1 MIDFPKYLA
10 RSGFGQCNPVPVY
23 RSLKVMEKKVDHSC
37 TLDKI
42 ISLCKRRGFVYQSS
56 EIYGGQAGA
65 WDYGP
70 LGVNLKKNIQAAWWK
85 EMTQLHDDVVGL
97 DASIFMHHKTW
108 EASGHV
114 GHFSDPM
121 IDCTECKARFRADQL
136 IEDFCSAHSIVP
148 PKPVDTMSHE
158 EMKAF
163 IDEKGIHCPT
173 CGKHNYTDVREFN
186 LMFKTH
192 LGPVATDASLIYL
205 RPETCQG
212 IFVDFKN
219 IVQSNRMKI
228 PFGVAQVGKSFRN
241 EIIFKNF
248 IFRTCEFEQMEM
260 EYFCKEGTDVETF
273 ERWRKERWAFYL
285 KYGIAESHLQWHHH
299 DKLAHYAK
307 DAYDV
312 QYKFPIGFEEIEGIH
327 NRTDFDLTQHSKFSG
342 KDMSY
347 IDQEDGNKSFI
358 PYVIETSAGLNRNLL
373 MFLCEAYEEENV
385 GTDGKDD
392 YRTVL
397 HFDPRL
403 APVTVAVLPL
413 MKKDGLAEKAQEIRN
428 MLKED
433 FMTDYDQSGTVG
445 KRYRRQDEIGTPYCV
460 TVDYDTLDSASP
472 NYETVT
478 VRFRDSMKQERVKLS
493 ELTGFIHNAIRN
505 YKSVVRD

>member
-1 MIDFPKYLA
+1 MA
-10 RSGFGQCNPVPVY
+10 ETN
-23 RSLKVMEKKVDHSC
+23 HSC

-70 LGVNLKKNIQAAWWK
+70 LGVEFKRNIQNAWWR

-97 DASIFMHHKTW
+97 DGAIFMHHTTW

-121 IDCTECKARFRADQL
+121 IDCMECKGRSRADAL
-136 IEDFCSAHSIVP
+136 IEDYCKSHNITTE
-148 PKPVDTMSHE
+148 KPIDTMSHE

-163 IDEKGIHCPT
+163 IDEKISCPV
-173 CGKHNYTDVREFN
+173 CGKKNWTEVREFN

-192 LGPVATDASLIYL
+192 LGPVATDTSLIYL
-205 RPETCQG
+205 RPETCQS

-219 IVQSNRMKI
+219 IVQSSRMKV

-260 EYFCKEGTDVETF
+260 EYFCKPGTEDETF
-273 ERWRKERWAFYL
+273 ERWRAERWAFYK
-285 KYGIAESHLQWHHH
+285 KYGIKEENLKWHHH

-307 DAYDV
+307 DAYDIT
-312 QYKFPIGFEEIEGIH
+312 YNYPIGFEEVEGIH
-327 NRTDFDLTQHSKFSG
+327 SRTDFDLSQHAKYSK
-342 KDMSY
+342 KDLAY
-347 IDQEDGNKSFI
+347 IDGDDGNKKYI
-358 PYVIETSAGLNRNLL
+358 PYVIETSAGLNRNFL
-373 MFLCEAYEEENV
+373 MFLCEAYEEQNV
-385 GTDGKDD
+385 AKDGEPED

-397 HFDPRL
+397 HLDARL

-413 MKKDGLAEKAQEIRN
+413 MKKDGLAETAKDLQHQ
-428 MLKED
+428 LKH
-433 FMTDYDQSGTVG
+433 FFVTDYDSSASIG
-445 KRYRRQDEIGTPYCV
+445 KRYRRQDEIGTPFCV
-460 TVDYDTLDSASP
+460 TVDYDTLKDK
-472 NYETVT
+472 TVT
-478 VRFRDSMKQERVKLS
+478 VRFRDSMDQKRVAIDSLV
-493 ELTGFIHNAIRN
+493 GFIQNEIA
-505 YKSVVRD
+505 KLTLL

>member
-1 MIDFPKYLA
+1 MA
-10 RSGFGQCNPVPVY
+10 N
-23 RSLKVMEKKVDHSC
+23 EKDTHKC

-42 ISLCKRRGFVYQSS
+42 ISLCKRRGFVFQSS

-70 LGVNLKKNIQAAWWK
+70 IGIDFKRNIQNAWWK

-97 DASIFMHHKTW
+97 DGAIFMHHTTW

-136 IEDFCSAHSIVP
+136 IEEFCASHNITP
-148 PKPVDTMSHE
+148 EKPVDTMSHE

-163 IDEKGIHCPT
+163 IEEKNINCPT

-192 LGPVATDASLIYL
+192 LGPVATDASLVYL
-205 RPETCQG
+205 RPETCQS

-219 IVQSNRMKI
+219 IVQSSRQKV

-260 EYFCKEGTDVETF
+260 EYFCKPGTEDETF
-273 ERWRKERWAFYL
+273 ERWRQDRWNFYL
-285 KYGIAESHLQWHHH
+285 KYGISEKNLKWHHH

-312 QYKFPIGFEEIEGIH
+312 TYNFPIGFEEIEGIH
-327 NRTDFDLTQHSKFSG
+327 SRTDFDLTQHMKYSK
-342 KDMSY
+342 KDMTY
-347 IDQEDGNKSFI
+347 IDQDDGNKKYI
-358 PYVIETSAGLNRNLL
+358 PYVIETSAGLNRNFL
-373 MFLCEAYEEENV
+373 MFLCEAYEEQNV
-385 GTDGKDD
+385 AKEGEPEDF
-392 YRTVL
+392 RTVL
-397 HFDPRL
+397 HLDPRL
-403 APVTVAVLPL
+403 APITVAVLPL
-413 MKKDGLAEKAQEIRN
+413 MKKDGLAELAKEIQHE
-428 MLKED
+428 LKED
-433 FMTDYDQSGTVG
+433 FVTDYDVSGTIG
-445 KRYRRQDEIGTPYCV
+445 KRYRRQDEIGTPFCV
-460 TVDYDTLDSASP
+460 TIDHDTLADG
-472 NYETVT
+472 TVT
-478 VRFRDSMKQERVKLS
+478 VRFRDSMEQIRVNRKDLIPELQKL
-493 ELTGFIHNAIRN
+493 IKN
-505 YKSVVRD
+505 YKPVEKKD

>member
-1 MIDFPKYLA
+1 MD
-10 RSGFGQCNPVPVY
+10 NHEVT
-23 RSLKVMEKKVDHSC
+23 M
-37 TLDKI
+37 DKI
-42 ISLCKRRGFVYQSS
+42 VSLCKRRGFVYQSS

-70 LGVNLKKNIQAAWWK
+70 LGVDFKRNIQNAWWK

-97 DASIFMHHKTW
+97 DGAIFMHHTTW

-136 IEDFCSAHSIVP
+136 IEDYCDKNKVDP
-148 PKPVDTMSHE
+148 GKPVDTMSHE

-163 IDEKGIHCPT
+163 IDEHINCPT
-173 CGKHNYTDVREFN
+173 CGSKNRKYTDVREFN

-192 LGPVATDASLIYL
+192 LGPIANESSLIYL
-205 RPETCQG
+205 RPETCQS

-219 IVQSNRMKI
+219 IVQSNRMKV

-260 EYFCKEGTDVETF
+260 EYFCKPGTEDETF
-273 ERWRKERWAFYL
+273 ERWRQDRWNFYK
-285 KYGIAESHLQWHHH
+285 KYGIQEDHLKWHHH

-312 QYKFPIGFEEIEGIH
+312 TYKFPIGFEEIEGVH
-327 NRTDFDLTQHSKFSG
+327 SRTDFDLSQHQQYSK

-347 IDQEDGNKSFI
+347 IDQDDGNKKYV
-358 PYVIETSAGLNRNLL
+358 PYVIETSAGLNRNFL
-373 MFLCEAYEEENV
+373 MFLCEAYEEQNV
-385 GTDGKDD
+385 GTDGKED

-397 HFDPRL
+397 HLDPRL
-403 APVTVAVLPL
+403 APITVAVLPL
-413 MKKDGLAEKAQEIRN
+413 MKKDGLPEKAKEIQHL
-428 MLKED
+428 LKEEYVTD
-433 FMTDYDQSGTVG
+433 FDVSGTVG
-445 KRYRRQDEIGTPYCV
+445 KRYRRQDEVGTPFCV
-460 TVDYDTLDSASP
+460 TIDYDTIQEKKEDGTP
-472 NYETVT
+472 NPDFNTVT
-478 VRFRDSMKQERVKLS
+478 LRFRDSMEQVRVPVDELVSRIHQE
-493 ELTGFIHNAIRN
+493 IRN
-505 YKSVVRD
+505 YKPVVRK

>member
-1 MIDFPKYLA
+1 MDTK
-10 RSGFGQCNPVPVY
+10 N
-23 RSLKVMEKKVDHSC
+23 DHKC
-37 TLDKI
+37 TMDKI

-70 LGVNLKKNIQAAWWK
+70 LGIDLKKNIQAAWWK
-85 EMTQLHDDVVGL
+85 EMTQLHDNVVGL

-114 GHFSDPM
+114 SNFSDPM
-121 IDCTECKARFRADQL
+121 VDCKECKHRFRADQ
-136 IEDFCSAHSIVP
+136 
-148 PKPVDTMSHE
+148 
-158 EMKAF
+158 
-163 IDEKGIHCPT
+163 IDQTLLEQRKCPD
-173 CGKHNYTDVREFN
+173 CGGELTEPREFN

-192 LGPVATDASLIYL
+192 LGPVATDASLVYL

-260 EYFCKEGTDVETF
+260 EYFCKPGTDTDTF
-273 ERWRKERWAFYL
+273 EQWRKERWAFYL
-285 KYGIAESHLQWHHH
+285 KYGIAERNLHWYHHE
-299 DKLAHYAK
+299 KLAHYAK

-312 QYKFPIGFEEIEGIH
+312 EYNFPIGFQEIEGIH
-327 NRTDFDLTQHSKFSG
+327 NRTDFDLTQHTKFSG

-347 IDQEDGNKSFI
+347 MDQDDNNKRYT
-358 PYVIETSAGLNRNLL
+358 PYVIETSAGLNRNFL
-373 MFLCEAYEEENV
+373 MFLCEAYEEQNV
-385 GTDGKDD
+385 GTAEKAD

-397 HFDPRL
+397 HLDPRL
-403 APVTVAVLPL
+403 APITVAVLPI
-413 MKKDGLAEKAQEIRN
+413 MKKDGLADIAKEIQHG
-428 MLKED
+428 LKED
-433 FMTDYDQSGTVG
+433 FVTDYDQSGTIG
-445 KRYRRQDEIGTPYCV
+445 KRYRRQDEIGTPFCV
-460 TVDYDTLDSASP
+460 TVDYQTKED
-472 NYETVT
+472 NTVT
-478 VRFRDSMKQERVKLS
+478 IRFRDSMDQIRVSRNELINKLQES
-493 ELTGFIHNAIRN
+493 IRS
-505 YKSVVRD
+505 YKYIRPEDY

>member
-1 MIDFPKYLA
+1 MAD
-10 RSGFGQCNPVPVY
+10 
-23 RSLKVMEKKVDHSC
+23 KVDHSC

-70 LGVNLKKNIQAAWWK
+70 LGVDLKRNIQNAWWK

-114 GHFSDPM
+114 AHFSDPM
-121 IDCTECKARFRADQL
+121 IDCTECKARFRADTL
-136 IEDFCSAHSIVP
+136 IEEYAASHKVDL

-158 EMKAF
+158 EMKQFVEDNKIA
-163 IDEKGIHCPT
+163 CPT
-173 CGKHNYTDVREFN
+173 CGKHNFTDVREFN

-192 LGPVATDASLIYL
+192 LGPVESDTSLVYL

-260 EYFCKEGTDVETF
+260 EYFCKPGTDVETF
-273 ERWRKERWAFYL
+273 ERWRADRWNFYK
-285 KYGIAESHLQWHHH
+285 KYGIAEKNLKWKHH

-307 DAYDV
+307 DAYDI
-312 QYKFPIGFEEIEGIH
+312 QYNYPIGFEEIEGVH
-327 NRTDFDLTQHSKFSG
+327 NRTDFDLTQHTKFSG
-342 KDMSY
+342 KDMGY
-347 IDQEDGNKSFI
+347 IDQEDNNNHYT
-358 PYVIETSAGLNRNLL
+358 PYVIETSAGLNRNFL
-373 MFLCEAYEEENV
+373 MFLCEAYEEQNV
-385 GTDGKDD
+385 ATDGTED

-397 HFDPRL
+397 HLDPRL
-403 APVTVAVLPL
+403 APLTVAVLPM
-413 MKKDGLAEKAQEIRN
+413 MKKDGLAEIAKEIQHE
-428 MLKED
+428 LKED
-433 FMTDYDQSGTVG
+433 FVTDYDVSGTIG
-445 KRYRRQDEIGTPYCV
+445 KRYRRQDEVGTPFCV
-460 TVDYDTLDSASP
+460 TVDYQTKDD
-472 NYETVT
+472 NTVT
-478 VRFRDSMKQERVKLS
+478 IRFRDSMEQIRVKREDLIP
-493 ELTGFIHNAIRN
+493 ELQKAIKN
-505 YKSVVRD
+505 YKQVEKK

>member
-1 MIDFPKYLA
+1 MA
-10 RSGFGQCNPVPVY
+10 
-23 RSLKVMEKKVDHSC
+23 EVDHKC

-70 LGVNLKKNIQAAWWK
+70 LGVDLKKNIQAAWWK

-97 DASIFMHHKTW
+97 DASIFMHHTAW

-114 GHFSDPM
+114 AHFSDPM
-121 IDCTECKARFRADQL
+121 IDCTECKSRFRADQM
-136 IEDFCSAHSIVP
+136 IEDYCKSHSITP
-148 PKPVDTMSHE
+148 SKPVDTMTHE
-158 EMKAF
+158 EMKTF
-163 IDEKGIHCPT
+163 IEENTIACPT

-192 LGPVATDASLIYL
+192 LGPVESDTSVVYL

-260 EYFCKEGTDVETF
+260 EYFCKPGADEQTF
-273 ERWRKERWAFYL
+273 EYWRQQRWNFYK
-285 KYGIAESHLQWHHH
+285 KYGIAEKNLQWHHH

-312 QYKFPIGFEEIEGIH
+312 QYNFPIGFEEIEGVH
-327 NRTDFDLTQHSKFSG
+327 NRTDFDLTQHSQFSG

-347 IDQEDGNKSFI
+347 IDQEDGNKRYI
-358 PYVIETSAGLNRNLL
+358 PYVIETSAGLNRNFL
-373 MFLCEAYEEENV
+373 MFLCEAYEEQNV
-385 GTDGKDD
+385 SADGGED

-397 HFDPRL
+397 HLDPRL
-403 APVTVAVLPL
+403 APITVAVLPI
-413 MKKDGLAEKAQEIRN
+413 MKKDGLAEVAKEIQHE
-428 MLKED
+428 LKED
-433 FMTDYDQSGTVG
+433 FVTDYDVSGTIG
-445 KRYRRQDEIGTPYCV
+445 KRYRRQDEVGTPFCV
-460 TVDYDTLDSASP
+460 TIDYQTKED
-472 NYETVT
+472 NTVT
-478 VRFRDSMKQERVKLS
+478 IRFRDSMEQIRVKREDLIP
-493 ELTGFIHNAIRN
+493 ELQKAVKN
-505 YKSVVRD
+505 YKPVEKK

>member
-1 MIDFPKYLA
+1 MA
-10 RSGFGQCNPVPVY
+10 N
-23 RSLKVMEKKVDHSC
+23 EKDTHMC

-42 ISLCKRRGFVYQSS
+42 ISLCKRRGFVFQSS

-70 LGVNLKKNIQAAWWK
+70 IGIDFKRNIQNAWWK

-97 DASIFMHHKTW
+97 DGAIFMHHTTW

-136 IEDFCSAHSIVP
+136 IEEFCASHNVSTD
-148 PKPVDTMSHE
+148 KPVDTMSHE
-158 EMKAF
+158 EMKVF
-163 IDEKGIHCPT
+163 IEEKNINCPT

-192 LGPVATDASLIYL
+192 LGPVATDASLVYL
-205 RPETCQG
+205 RPETCQS

-219 IVQSNRMKI
+219 IVQSSRQKV

-260 EYFCKEGTDVETF
+260 EYFCKPGTEDETF
-273 ERWRKERWAFYL
+273 ERWRQDRWNFYL
-285 KYGIAESHLQWHHH
+285 KYGISEKNLKWHHH

-312 QYKFPIGFEEIEGIH
+312 TYNFPIGFEEIEGVH
-327 NRTDFDLTQHSKFSG
+327 SRTDFDLTQHMKFSK
-342 KDMSY
+342 KDMTY
-347 IDQEDGNKSFI
+347 IDQDDGNKKYI
-358 PYVIETSAGLNRNLL
+358 PYVIETSAGLNRNFL
-373 MFLCEAYEEENV
+373 MFLCEAYEEQNV
-385 GTDGKDD
+385 AKEGEPEDF
-392 YRTVL
+392 RTVL
-397 HFDPRL
+397 HLDPRL
-403 APVTVAVLPL
+403 APITVAVLPL
-413 MKKDGLAEKAQEIRN
+413 MKKDGLAELAKEIQHE
-428 MLKED
+428 LKED
-433 FMTDYDQSGTVG
+433 FVTDYDVSGTIG
-445 KRYRRQDEIGTPYCV
+445 KRYRRQDEIGTPFCV
-460 TVDYDTLDSASP
+460 TIDHDTLSDG
-472 NYETVT
+472 TVT
-478 VRFRDSMKQERVKLS
+478 VRFRDSMEQIRVNRKDLIS
-493 ELTGFIHNAIRN
+493 ELQKLIKS
-505 YKSVVRD
+505 YKPVEKKY

>member
-1 MIDFPKYLA
+1 MA
-10 RSGFGQCNPVPVY
+10 N
-23 RSLKVMEKKVDHSC
+23 EKSVDHSC

-42 ISLCKRRGFVYQSS
+42 ISLCKRRGFVYQAS

-70 LGVNLKKNIQAAWWK
+70 LGVDFKRNIQNAWWK

-97 DASIFMHHKTW
+97 DSAIFQHHTTW

-121 IDCTECKARFRADQL
+121 IDCLECNARHRADKL
-136 IEDFCSAHSIVP
+136 IEDWCAANNFATE
-148 PKPVDTMSHE
+148 KPVDTMSHE

-163 IDEKGIHCPT
+163 IDEHINCPT
-173 CGKHNYTDVREFN
+173 CGSKNRKYTEVREFN
-186 LMFKTH
+186 LMFKTYQ
-192 LGPVATDASLIYL
+192 GPVADDTHLIYL

-212 IFVDFKN
+212 IFTDFKN

-260 EYFCKEGTDVETF
+260 EYFCKPGTEDETF
-273 ERWRKERWAFYL
+273 EGWRKERWNFYL
-285 KYGIAESHLQWHHH
+285 KYGIPEKQLKWHHH

-307 DAYDV
+307 DAYDIT
-312 QYKFPIGFEEIEGIH
+312 YNFPIGFEEIEGIH
-327 NRTDFDLTQHSKFSG
+327 SRTDFDLSQHQQFSK

-347 IDQEDGNKSFI
+347 VDQEDGNKKYI
-358 PYVIETSAGLNRNLL
+358 PYVIETSAGLNRNFL
-373 MFLCEAYEEENV
+373 MFLCEAYEEQNV
-385 GTDGKDD
+385 GKDGKDD

-397 HFDPRL
+397 HLDPRL
-403 APVTVAVLPL
+403 APITVAVLPL
-413 MKKDGLAEKAQEIRN
+413 MKKDGLAEKAKEIQHL
-428 MLKED
+428 LKED
-433 FMTDYDQSGTVG
+433 FVTDFDVSGTVG
-445 KRYRRQDEIGTPYCV
+445 KRYRRQDEVGTPFCV
-460 TVDYDTLDSASP
+460 TVDYDTVQKTKDDGSENPLYD
-472 NYETVT
+472 TVT
-478 VRFRDSMKQERVKLS
+478 VRFRDSMEQERVKLS
-493 ELTGFIHNAIRN
+493 DLHTFLFNAIKN
-505 YKSVVRD
+505 YKPVERNL

>member
-1 MIDFPKYLA
+1 MAK
-10 RSGFGQCNPVPVY
+10 
-23 RSLKVMEKKVDHSC
+23 EKDVHAC

-42 ISLCKRRGFVYQSS
+42 ISLCKRRGFVYQAS
-56 EIYGGQAGA
+56 EIYGGMAGA

-70 LGVNLKKNIQAAWWK
+70 LGVEFKRNIQNEWWHY
-85 EMTQLHDDVVGL
+85 MTQLHDDVVGL
-97 DASIFMHHKTW
+97 DSAIFQHHTTW

-136 IEDFCSAHSIVP
+136 IEDYFDKTGETPS
-148 PKPVDTMSHE
+148 KPVDTMSHE

-163 IDEKGIHCPT
+163 IDEKINCPT
-173 CGKHNYTDVREFN
+173 CGKHSWTDVREFN

-192 LGPVATDASLIYL
+192 QGPVATEASLVYL

-212 IFVDFKN
+212 IFTDFKN

-260 EYFCKEGTDVETF
+260 EYFCKPGTEDETF
-273 ERWRKERWAFYL
+273 ARWRKDRWNFYL
-285 KYGIAESHLQWHHH
+285 KYGIAEDHLNWHHH

-307 DAYDV
+307 DAYDI

-327 NRTDFDLTQHSKFSG
+327 SRTDFDLSQHEQYSK
-342 KDMSY
+342 KDMHY
-347 IDQEDGNKSFI
+347 IDQDDGNKRYI
-358 PYVIETSAGLNRNLL
+358 PYVVETSAGLNRNFL
-373 MFLCEAYEEENV
+373 MFLCEAYEEQNV
-385 GTDGKDD
+385 AKEGEPEDF
-392 YRTVL
+392 RTVL
-397 HFDPRL
+397 HLDPRL

-413 MKKDGLAEKAQEIRN
+413 MKKDGLAEKAKKIQHI
-428 MLKED
+428 LKED
-433 FMTDYDQSGTVG
+433 FVTDYDQSGTIG
-445 KRYRRQDEIGTPYCV
+445 KRYRRQDEIGTPFCV
-460 TVDYDTLDSASP
+460 TVDHDTLDSSSADF
-472 NYETVT
+472 NTVT
-478 VRFRDSMKQERVKLS
+478 VRFRDSMEQKRVSLDD
-493 ELTGFIHNAIRN
+493 LIPFIQKEI
-505 YKSVVRD
+505 KSYVPVKR

>member
-1 MIDFPKYLA
+1 MAD
-10 RSGFGQCNPVPVY
+10 NH
-23 RSLKVMEKKVDHSC
+23 EC

-70 LGVNLKKNIQAAWWK
+70 LGVELKRNIQNAWWH
-85 EMTQLHDDVVGL
+85 EMTMRDDVVGL

-114 GHFSDPM
+114 DHFSDPM
-121 IDCTECKARFRADQL
+121 IDCKDCGKRFRADAL
-136 IEDFCSAHSIVP
+136 IEDYCTSHMIEP

-163 IDEKGIHCPT
+163 IDENKIACSV
-173 CGKHNYTDVREFN
+173 CGKHNYTEVREFN

-192 LGPVATDASLIYL
+192 LGPVANDTSIVYL

-219 IVQSNRMKI
+219 IVQSNRMKL
-228 PFGVAQVGKSFRN
+228 PFGVAQIGKSFRN
-241 EIIFKNF
+241 EIVFKNF

-260 EYFCKEGTDVETF
+260 EYFCKPGTDVAIF
-273 ERWRKERWAFYL
+273 EEWRKARWSFYL
-285 KYGIAESHLQWHHH
+285 KYGIAENHLQWHHH

-327 NRTDFDLTQHSKFSG
+327 NRTDFDLSQHTRVSG

-347 IDQEDGNKSFI
+347 IDQDDGNKRYI
-358 PYVIETSAGLNRNLL
+358 PYVIETSAGLNRNFL
-373 MFLCEAYEEENV
+373 MFLCEGYEEQKLV
-385 GTDGKDD
+385 TDGKED

-397 HFDPRL
+397 HLHPKI
-403 APVTVAVLPL
+403 APITVAVLPL
-413 MKKDGLAEKAQEIRN
+413 MKKDGLLEIAKDVQDSLR
-428 MLKED
+428 ED
-433 FMTDYDQSGTVG
+433 FVTDFDSSGAVG
-445 KRYRRQDEIGTPYCV
+445 KRYRRQDEIGTPYCI
-460 TVDYDTLDSASP
+460 TIDYDTKADD
-472 NYETVT
+472 TVT
-478 VRFRDSMKQERVKLS
+478 LRYRDSMEQIRVKRS
-493 ELTGFIHNAIRN
+493 ELCAKIHEEIKK
-505 YKSVVRD
+505 YKGVSI